1 MLHLQ
6 IGYKAVP
13 GSRRIYHKLIKV
25 RKSAR
30 MVLLPEIIK
39 LRYLGGA
46 RGKYDVILLFHGA
59 KVGFIKG
66 RIKDGI
72 NRNRQ
77 QKQKYLYIQIRI
89 HT

>member
-1 MLHLQ
+1 MLYVAIELDDTDRK
-6 IGYKAVP
+6 IGLRVKAFPVGYKP
-13 GSRRIYHKLIKV
+13 
-25 RKSAR
+25 AR

-77 QKQKYLYIQIRI
+77 
-89 HT
+89 

>member
-1 MLHLQ
+1 MVTL
-6 IGYKAVP
+6 IRG
-13 GSRRIYHKLIKV
+13 RRQELVKV
-25 RKSAR
+25 RELPR

-39 LRYLGGA
+39 LLYLGGA